1 MNEELKKIIAEQLNT
16 EESTITENTRFKEDL
31 NADSLDLFELVMAME
46 DKFGVEIPT
55 EDLEKLKTVG
65 DVENY
70 LRDRKA

>member
-46 DKFGVEIPT
+46 EEFEVEIAD
-55 EDLEKLKTVG
+55 EDAQKILKVQDAIAYIEEKK
-65 DVENY
+65 
-70 LRDRKA
+70 